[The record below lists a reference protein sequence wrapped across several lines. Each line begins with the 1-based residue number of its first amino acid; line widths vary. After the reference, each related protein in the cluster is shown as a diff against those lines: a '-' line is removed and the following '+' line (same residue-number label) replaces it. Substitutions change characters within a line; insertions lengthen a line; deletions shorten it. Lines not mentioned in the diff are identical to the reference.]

1 VDSGLPSFLV
11 PIYPSWSSELFATP
25 RSLFPRPDLLGISRE
40 HVYYRSPRSCGE
52 TAPARL
58 LWYVTNHHR
67 HGMKA
72 VVACSRLEEIVVDDP
87 RTLHRRFRHLGVWQ
101 QRQVEERA
109 RNGRARALR
118 FVDTEVFPRQV
129 ALDRLRELAG
139 WSNHQPVLQGPRRI
153 PSELFAAV
161 YQESLS
167 TP

>member
-1 VDSGLPSFLV
+1 VTLPAI
-11 PIYPSWSSELFATP
+11 PMRAECPSRRAHQP
-25 RSLFPRPDLLGISRE
+25 
-40 HVYYRSPRSCGE
+40 GE
-52 TAPARL
+52 IRL
-58 LWYVTNHHR
+58 TIWKQLER
-67 HGMKA
+67 FEPSA

-87 RTLHRRFRHLGVWQ
+87 RTLHRRFRLLGVWQ

-139 WSNHQPVLQGPRRI
+139 WPKHQPVLQGPRRI